1 MNSQISLQTSPFT
14 AVGDLP
20 LHPLVVHLPVVVLP
34 LTAILLIVAA
44 VVPAVRRRVLGLSVI
59 GAALGL
65 AGVILALISG
75 DAFAQ
80 QVGMPQQHA
89 DAANRLLAASI
100 ALFVLT
106 TAWWISRVLADRKQ
120 RAEVEGSGAGALPT
134 VLGALSALTGAAV
147 LIFAVQTGHTG
158 AQAAWSGA
166 MATNDPGG
174 TSAEESSS
182 AATESEAET
191 YTMDEV
197 AEHDGAESCWAAI
210 DGGVYDLS
218 DWIAQHPGGEGAIE
232 SLCGSDGTEAFT
244 GQHEGSD
251 RVAEQLA
258 EFRIGELAA

>member
-1 MNSQISLQTSPFT
+1 MNLQIPLQTSPFT

-106 TAWWISRVLADRKQ
+106 TAWWTSRVLADRKQ
-120 RAEVEGSGAGALPT
+120 RAEVEGAGALPT

-166 MATNDPGG
+166 MATNAPAG

-210 DGGVYDLS
+210 DGGVYDFS